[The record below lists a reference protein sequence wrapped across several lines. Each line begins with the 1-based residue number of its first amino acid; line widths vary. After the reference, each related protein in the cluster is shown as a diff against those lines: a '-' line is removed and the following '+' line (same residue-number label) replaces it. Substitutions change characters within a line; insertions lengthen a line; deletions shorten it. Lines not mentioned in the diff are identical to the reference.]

1 MKLLET
7 QPFLKM
13 AQHIQTLTAILICG
27 LNYDFAERTDCLT
40 SDPKKVK
47 RVQMVLSEEKG

>member
-7 QPFLKM
+7 QRSLKM
-13 AQHIQTLTAILICG
+13 AAILICG

-40 SDPKKVK
+40 SGLIKKVK